1 MYRLSSSENRPTS
14 ARNNAGATLC
24 YSVLQL
30 FVDGHAAGLTGL
42 IFRDADTPIE
52 ACSRLDTIPLVFEF
66 DRSLVDAANVQELAV
81 NLLLCVE
88 NNAQRS
94 TLSAGLLLCVGNLI
108 VGWRKC
114 DLRENR
120 ASKADESL
128 SPRERTVLQCIGQG
142 RTNKEIAREL
152 GIAPETVKSHI
163 KNIFV
168 KLAVAKRAQAIY
180 YAQRLGLVERHRPRA
195 PRSHNPNLPRQADR
209 RIGEPVCYGA
219 CT

>member
-14 ARNNAGATLC
+14 ARNNAGETLC
-24 YSVLQL
+24 YNVLQL

-52 ACSRLDTIPLVFEF
+52 ACGRLDTIPLVFEL
-66 DRSLVDAANVQELAV
+66 DRSLVQKLVV
-81 NLLLCVE
+81 NLLLCFE
-88 NNAQRS
+88 NNAHRS

-114 DLRENR
+114 DLRANR
-120 ASKADESL
+120 VSKTYESL
-128 SPRERTVLQCIGQG
+128 SPRERTVLECIGQG
-142 RTNKEIAREL
+142 QTNKEIAREL

-168 KLAVAKRAQAIY
+168 KLAVAKRAQAICC
-180 YAQRLGLVERHRPRA
+180 AQRLGLVERHRPRA
-195 PRSHNPNLPRQADR
+195 PLSPNLNLPRRADR
-209 RIGEPVCYGA
+209 RIEEPVCYGA

>member
-30 FVDGHAAGLTGL
+30 FVDRDAVGLPGL
-42 IFRDADTPIE
+42 NFRDPDAPIE
-52 ACSRLDTIPLVFEF
+52 TCGRLDTIPLVFEL
-66 DRSLVDAANVQELAV
+66 DRSLLQKLVV

-128 SPRERTVLQCIGQG
+128 SPRERTVLECIGQG
-142 RTNKEIAREL
+142 QTNKEIAREL

-168 KLAVAKRAQAIY
+168 KLAVAKRAQAIC

>member
-1 MYRLSSSENRPTS
+1 MCHLSSSENRSTS
-14 ARNNAGATLC
+14 ARNNAGEARR
-24 YSVLQL
+24 YHVFEL
-30 FVDGHAAGLTGL
+30 FVDRDAVGLPGL
-42 IFRDADTPIE
+42 NFRDPDAPIE
-52 ACSRLDTIPLVFEF
+52 TCGRLEF
-66 DRSLVDAANVQELAV
+66 DRSLVDAARVQELAV

-94 TLSAGLLLCVGNLI
+94 TLSAGLLLCVGDLI
-108 VGWRKC
+108 VGWRES
-114 DLRENR
+114 DLRANC
-120 ASKADESL
+120 ASEVDEAL
-128 SPRERTVLQCIGQG
+128 SPRERTVLECIGQG

-168 KLAVAKRAQAIY
+168 KLAVAKRAQAIC

-195 PRSHNPNLPRQADR
+195 PRSHNRNLPRQADR